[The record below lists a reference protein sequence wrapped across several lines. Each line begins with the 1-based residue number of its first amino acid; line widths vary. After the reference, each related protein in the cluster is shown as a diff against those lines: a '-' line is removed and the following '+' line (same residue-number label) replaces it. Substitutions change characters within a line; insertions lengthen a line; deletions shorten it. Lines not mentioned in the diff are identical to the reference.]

1 MFFYTNN
8 NGILDVHQYS
18 ADGPVF
24 VRHCRK
30 EDFSKRVINA
40 GDFIMLINLYEYVIE
55 NDIHNSFIN
64 PNGERK
70 EYL

>member
-8 NGILDVHQYS
+8 NGILNVNQYS

-24 VRHCRK
+24 VRHCRD
-30 EDFSKRVINA
+30 EDFVARVINA
-40 GDFIMLINLYEYVIE
+40 GDFTMLINLYEYVIE

-64 PNGERK
+64 PNGIRK